1 MTFILGYDESP
12 GAKRALVVALDL
24 AARYGEPLVLVYGVS
39 PPGGVGEE
47 FRAHQEALAELG
59 RTATAHAVEQAA
71 AAGVDT
77 EVELVHAKPAQAL
90 VDVADR
96 LDARMIVV
104 GTWGESPLR
113 GAILGSTPH
122 RLLQLS
128 TRPVLVVP
136 E

>member
-1 MTFILGYDESP
+1 MSFVVGYDESP
-12 GAKRALVVALDL
+12 GARHALTVAIDL
-24 AARYGEPLVLVYGVS
+24 AARFGEPLVLVYGVS

-59 RTATAHAVEQAA
+59 RAATEHAVEQAA
-71 AAGVDT
+71 AAGVGAT
-77 EVELVHAKPAQAL
+77 VELLHAKPAQAL
-90 VDVADR
+90 VEAADR

-136 E
+136 Q